1 MKPLHPNVNHT
12 KTPNKSPLNVVS
24 LCYGYG
30 GLDAGLKI
38 ALPNAETVL
47 LSEWDFAA
55 VEILLRRMEM
65 GEHPPVPIWTDLRT
79 LPWADLVGKV
89 DGITGGFPCQP
100 FSIAGA
106 RKADSDPRHLFPY
119 IKAAMATVRPKF
131 VFLENVTGILHA
143 KLGGDGWADPA
154 GTPVGL
160 HVIRELQRLGYQATL
175 GVFSAAEVGLP
186 HERKRVFFAAIRED
200 CLRNPNDHGLEFYEP
215 KTTPVGPVAVGRGA
229 GDVEALPD
237 AVGSPQRAKG
247 SGRQAGVSQGAGI
260 RVDLGPDHRACVAGL
275 GSPQHGWEFPRTC
288 HEEDAQVIA
297 PVGCSTNG
305 TPALVGYANSRLCE
319 PHYRKTG
326 LRLCGN
332 GVVPATAAR
341 AAYTL
346 FTELLKQKD

>member
-1 MKPLHPNVNHT
+1 MNNPTHPYVNHT
-12 KTPNKSPLNVVS
+12 KTPNKSSLSVVS

-30 GLDAGLKI
+30 GLDHGLKV
-38 ALPNAETVL
+38 ALPNAETILV
-47 LSEWDFAA
+47 SEWDLAP

-79 LPWADLVGKV
+79 LPWQDLVGKV

-119 IKAAMATVRPKF
+119 IKAAITTVRPKF

-175 GVFSAAEVGLP
+175 GIFSASEVGLP
-186 HERKRVFFAAIRED
+186 HERKRVFFAAVRED
-200 CLRNPNDHGLEFYEP
+200 CVLNPHDHGLEFHEP

-229 GDVEALPD
+229 GDVEAIPD
-237 AVGSPQRAKG
+237 ANRSPE
-247 SGRQAGVSQGAGI
+247 RQEGGERETGVSQGAG
-260 RVDLGPDHRACVAGL
+260 VWSDLGPDHRAGVAGL
-275 GSPQHGWEFPRTC
+275 GSPQHSWEFPRTC
-288 HEEDAQVIA
+288 HDDDPAIIA
-297 PVGCSTNG
+297 PVGSPVDG
-305 TPALVGYANSRLCE
+305 TAALVGYANSRLCE

-346 FTELLKQKD
+346 FTELLSR